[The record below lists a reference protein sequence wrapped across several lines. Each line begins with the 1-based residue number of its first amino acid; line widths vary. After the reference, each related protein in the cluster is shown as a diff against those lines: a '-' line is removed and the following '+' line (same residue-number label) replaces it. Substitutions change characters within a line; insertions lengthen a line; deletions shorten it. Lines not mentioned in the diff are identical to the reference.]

1 MTDQKAAGEVEAK
14 AEAACLAWMRECNE
28 DSATGDE
35 MRAFEAGYEAACH
48 QRDQRIAEL
57 ATENT
62 MLRGDVEMLRSKVL
76 LLEIEAL
83 KALLSHSQ
91 IVYGHAHVVT
101 VGIIE
106 AYLAKH
112 TPATETQPA
121 QDGERR

>member
-57 ATENT
+57 EAEVAADLDIINSALDYDTHP
-62 MLRGDVEMLRSKVL
+62 SAVL
-76 LLEIEAL
+76 ALQRVQDRIEAALGL
-83 KALLSHSQ
+83 K
-91 IVYGHAHVVT
+91 G
-101 VGIIE
+101 
-106 AYLAKH
+106 
-112 TPATETQPA
+112 
-121 QDGERR
+121 